1 MRSIV
6 LAVIVAM
13 GVAMAGA
20 SVAACGSGASTADAD
35 EGLACVAAHRGEDYA
50 VGLEHAGKDGELNF
64 RLMSATPAPPGFS
77 DNTWILQV
85 NMMSGGVVGAP
96 ATGATFT
103 VTPFM
108 PDHAHGTLR
117 VDVTP
122 MPEAGQYKLAPI
134 TLWMAGLWE
143 ITIDVQVGAT
153 RDSTVYRFCIR
164 A

>member
-1 MRSIV
+1 MRLLV
-6 LAVIVAM
+6 VVVA
-13 GVAMAGA
+13 AGIA
-20 SVAACGSGASTADAD
+20 GLCACGSGASTADAD
-35 EGLACVAAHRGEDYA
+35 EGLACVAAHRGEDYT
-50 VGLEHAGKDGELNF
+50 VGLEHPGKDGKLDF
-64 RLMSATPAPPGFS
+64 KLMSAMPAPPGFS

-96 ATGATFT
+96 ATGATLT

-122 MPEAGQYKLAPI
+122 MPDAGQYKLTPI

-143 ITIDVQVGAT
+143 ITIDVQVGT
-153 RDSTVYRFCIR
+153 THDSTVYKFCIQ

>member
-6 LAVIVAM
+6 LARLVAM
-13 GVAMAGA
+13 GVAMAG
-20 SVAACGSGASTADAD
+20 CGSGASTADAD
-35 EGLACVAAHRGEDYA
+35 EGLACAAAHRGEDYA

-85 NMMSGGVVGAP
+85 NTMSGGVVGAP
-96 ATGATFT
+96 ATGASFI

-108 PDHAHGTLR
+108 PDHSHGTLR

-122 MPEAGQYKLAPI
+122 MPEAGQYRLAPI

-143 ITIDVQVGAT
+143 ITIDVQAGAV
-153 RDSTVYRFCIR
+153 RDSTIYRFCIR